1 MTPSQTSAIIQNLGL
16 SKKGK
21 NDNTN
26 AVFKKGKNDNNMKN
40 FIAGMSRQQR
50 EYESFSPSF
59 VNHYFAWENRQIDLL
74 VEQAAKL
81 LGELNAYAE
90 IVPDVDFSIP
100 MSIAKEAID
109 SNLIEGTKTELD
121 EVALPQ
127 AEIPPIRRDD
137 WQEVQNYIEALN
149 FAIAQLPELPLSVRL
164 LKDVHKILMSGVRGK
179 YKAPGEI
186 RRSQNWLGGSTPSD
200 AFFVPPSPEEVPDL
214 LSDLEKFWHNPS
226 LQLPYLIKIAITHY
240 QFETIH
246 PFLDGNGRC
255 GRLLIV
261 LQLIDAQILNKPV
274 LYVSTFFE
282 KNKVSYY
289 NALTRVRTANDLE
302 QWIVF
307 FLLGIVETAQHGLKT
322 FKGIIALSEEYNKKI
337 QTLGSRAKNARRLLQ
352 LMYATPIVNVRSV
365 EKELNISFSSAN
377 RLLKS
382 LTELGVLKETTSYS
396 RNRLFVLEKY
406 MNLFRN

>member
-1 MTPSQTSAIIQNLGL
+1 MR
-16 SKKGK
+16 
-21 NDNTN
+21 D
-26 AVFKKGKNDNNMKN
+26 
-40 FIAGMSRQQR
+40 FIAGAYRQQR

-59 VNHYFAWENRQIDLL
+59 INCPFAWENRQIDQL
-74 VEQAAKL
+74 VEQTAAL

-121 EVALPQ
+121 EVVLPQ
-127 AEIPPIRRDD
+127 AEIPPMRRDD
-137 WQEVQNYIEALN
+137 WQEVQNYIAAMN
-149 FAIAQLPELPLSVRL
+149 FAIAELPRIPISMRL

-179 YKAPGEI
+179 HKAPGEI
-186 RRSQNWLGGSTPSD
+186 RKSQNWIGGSSLAD
-200 AFFVPPSPEEVPDL
+200 ALFVPPSPEELPDL
-214 LSDLEKFWHNPS
+214 LSDLEKFWHNSS
-226 LQLPYLIKIAITHY
+226 LQLPFLIKIAITHY

-261 LQLIDAQILNKPV
+261 LQLIDAQLLNKPA
-274 LYVSTFFE
+274 LYASTFFE

-289 NALTRVRTANDLE
+289 NSLTWVRTVNNLE

-322 FKGIIALSEEYNKKI
+322 FKAIIVLRQEYDAKI
-337 QTLGSRAKNARRLLQ
+337 FTLGSRAKNAQKLLQ
-352 LMYATPIVNVRSV
+352 HMYATPIVNARLV
-365 EKELNISFSSAN
+365 EKELGISFSSAN

-382 LTELGVLKETTSYS
+382 LTELGILKETTGHS
-396 RNRLFVLEKY
+396 RNRLFVLEEY
-406 MNLFRN
+406 LNLFRS

>member
-1 MTPSQTSAIIQNLGL
+1 MR
-16 SKKGK
+16 
-21 NDNTN
+21 D
-26 AVFKKGKNDNNMKN
+26 
-40 FIAGMSRQQR
+40 FIAGAYRQQR

-59 VNHYFAWENRQIDLL
+59 INCPFAWENRQIDQL
-74 VEQAAKL
+74 VEQTAAL

-109 SNLIEGTKTELD
+109 SNLIEGTKTELN
-121 EVALPQ
+121 EVVLPQ

-137 WQEVQNYIEALN
+137 WQEVQNYIEAMN
-149 FAIAQLPELPLSVRL
+149 FAIAELPRIPISMRL

-179 YKAPGEI
+179 HKAPGEI
-186 RRSQNWLGGSTPSD
+186 RKSQNWIGGSSLAD
-200 AFFVPPSPEEVPDL
+200 ALFVPPSPEELPDL
-214 LSDLEKFWHNPS
+214 LSDLEKFWHNSS
-226 LQLPYLIKIAITHY
+226 LQLPFLIKIAITHY

-261 LQLIDAQILNKPV
+261 LQLIDAQLLNKPV
-274 LYVSTFFE
+274 LYASTFFE

-289 NALTRVRTANDLE
+289 NSLTRVRTANDLE

-307 FLLGIVETAQHGLKT
+307 FLIGIVETAQHGLKT
-322 FKGIIALSEEYNKKI
+322 FKAIIALRQEYDTKI
-337 QTLGSRAKNARRLLQ
+337 LTLGSRAKNAQKLLQ
-352 LMYATPIVNVRSV
+352 HMYATPIVNARLV
-365 EKELNISFSSAN
+365 EKELDISFSSAN

-382 LTELGVLKETTSYS
+382 LTDLGLLKESTGFS

-406 MNLFRN
+406 LNLFRD

>member
-1 MTPSQTSAIIQNLGL
+1 MQDFT
-16 SKKGK
+16 
-21 NDNTN
+21 
-26 AVFKKGKNDNNMKN
+26 
-40 FIAGMSRQQR
+40 AGVPRQQR
-50 EYESFSPSF
+50 EYKSFSPSF
-59 VNHYFAWENRQIDLL
+59 INCPFAWENRQINQLI
-74 VEQAAKL
+74 EQAANL

-100 MSIAKEAID
+100 MSIAKEAMD
-109 SNLIEGTKTELD
+109 SNLIEGTKTEID
-121 EVALPQ
+121 EVVLPKT
-127 AEIPPIRRDD
+127 EIPPIRQDD
-137 WQEVQNYIEALN
+137 WQDVQNYIEAMN
-149 FAIAQLPELPLSVRL
+149 FAITELPRIPISMRL
-164 LKDVHKILMSGVRGK
+164 LKDVHKILMSGVRGRH
-179 YKAPGEI
+179 KAPGEI
-186 RRSQNWLGGSTPSD
+186 RRSQNWIGGSSLAD
-200 AFFVPPSPEEVPDL
+200 ALFVPPSPEELPDL
-214 LSDLEKFWHNPS
+214 LSDLEKFWHNQS

-261 LQLIDAQILNKPV
+261 LQLIDAQLLNKPA

-289 NALTRVRTANDLE
+289 NSLDRVRTANDLE

-322 FKGIIALSEEYNKKI
+322 FKGMIALPQEYDAKI
-337 QTLGSRAKNARRLLQ
+337 LSLGSRAKNAQKLLRF
-352 LMYATPIVNVRSV
+352 MYATPIVNVRSV
-365 EKELNISFSSAN
+365 EKELGISFSSAN

-382 LTELGVLKETTSYS
+382 LTELGILKETTGYS

-406 MNLFRN
+406 LNLFRS